1 MKFSNRLLTLLSTLG
16 LGLCL
21 HAQTSYALDKVA
33 FQLDWLPGGDKAPVY
48 VGVERGF
55 FAAEGLEVSI
65 AQGRGSNDAISKLAS
80 GNGDVGLSDL
90 VALLLAKAG
99 QTVPVSAVYSQFS
112 KAPYAFYVLDSSPI
126 KTVADVAGKKIATSA
141 FTSANIFLPLL
152 LSTNGVDQ
160 NSIQLIKADPGA
172 LNPMLIMGRTDVE
185 ISWITD
191 SVRNT
196 QQAQKAGKKLRI
208 IPWHDAG
215 LEFYSTAVIASDKFL
230 TERPEVARRFLR
242 AYAKAVAYTWEH
254 PQESAQAVH
263 KMVPE
268 VDAQEAEATI
278 NSIRDLVIN
287 EVSRRDGLGA
297 FEPTRLATTWEW
309 TAKGQQLA
317 VDSFDPESAINR
329 QFNPSPTPATL
340 SAENQAQ

>member
-1 MKFSNRLLTLLSTLG
+1 MKFSTRFFTLLSLFS
-16 LGLCL
+16 CCFYA
-21 HAQTSYALDKVA
+21 HTSYALDKVA

-55 FAAEGLEVSI
+55 FAAEGLEVNI
-65 AQGRGSNDAISKLAS
+65 AQGRGSNDAISKLAT

-99 QTVPVSAVYSQFS
+99 QTVPVSAIYSQFS
-112 KAPYAFYVLDSSPI
+112 KAPYAFYVLDSSPV

-191 SVRNT
+191 SVRNI
-196 QQAQKAGKKLRI
+196 QQAKKAGKNLRI

-215 LEFYSTAVIASDKFL
+215 LEFYSTSVIASDKFL
-230 TERPEVARRFLR
+230 NERPDVARRFLR

-254 PQESAQAVH
+254 PLESAQAVH

-268 VDAQEAEATI
+268 VDATEAEATI
-278 NSIRDLVIN
+278 NSIRDLVVN
-287 EVSRRDGLGA
+287 EVSARDGLGV

-317 VDSFDPESAINR
+317 VDSFNPETAIKRDFLAAPRSEIATAEASA
-329 QFNPSPTPATL
+329 Q
-340 SAENQAQ
+340 